1 MNNDE
6 IRDAVNKELRRKGMS
21 RYRLAKDM
29 EELEV
34 CERSAIYRWLRG
46 SNDTT
51 TSVAS
56 EALSLLKLSVT
67 SG

>member
-6 IRDAVNKELRRKGMS
+6 IRDSVNDELRRRGMS
-21 RYRLAKDM
+21 RYRLAVIM
-29 EELEV
+29 EERDV

-56 EALSLLKLSVT
+56 EALSTLELEVSRR
-67 SG
+67 

>member
-6 IRDAVNKELRRKGMS
+6 IRDSVNDELRRRGMS
-21 RYRLAKDM
+21 RYRLAVIM
-29 EELEV
+29 EERDV
-34 CERSAIYRWLRG
+34 SERSAIYRWLRG

-56 EALSLLKLSVT
+56 EALSTLELEVSRR
-67 SG
+67 